1 MRQEIMTVIRML
13 AASDPTVTSAELS
26 ALENACNGQ
35 HREKEADDFVSAD
48 VACEILGVSRT
59 TLMRME
65 REGKIKAT
73 KISPRLNRYSREEL
87 RAVLGGGK

>member
-1 MRQEIMTVIRML
+1 MKQEIMTVIRML

-26 ALENACNGQ
+26 AIENACHGQ

-59 TLMRME
+59 TLLRLE

-73 KISPRLNRYSREEL
+73 KISPRCNRYSRENL
-87 RAVLGGGK
+87 RTVLSGGK

>member
-26 ALENACNGQ
+26 AIENACSGQ
-35 HREKEADDFVSAD
+35 HKEKEADDFVSAD

-59 TLMRME
+59 TLLRME
-65 REGKIKAT
+65 REGKITAT

-87 RAVLGGGK
+87 RAVLGGK